1 MDFEN
6 IYKKLRQ
13 IRIEKGFSQ
22 KALGEKCGLTQQ
34 AINRIEQGQR
44 KIDLDLLLRMSE
56 ALKVSVS
63 EILSYD
69 NMIGNVTSSG
79 DIVYMDSD
87 VAEYNR
93 IIEKQKN
100 GEGFTPYDRH
110 FISDYLD
117 KNPLDRIWFIEN
129 GLKSKEKK
137 LNRIQSAYERL
148 NENGRKEAVKRI
160 EELTEIERYTK
171 PDEWFKGRPTKEE
184 IDKAVTAYLN
194 EDNPPEPP
202 KELSRRQ

>member
-1 MDFEN
+1 MSFED

-44 KIDLDLLLRMSE
+44 KIDLDLLVRMSD
-56 ALKVSVS
+56 ALNISIS

-69 NMIGNVTSSG
+69 NMIGNITPSG
-79 DIVYMDSD
+79 DIVYTDSD
-87 VAEYNR
+87 VVEYNR
-93 IIEKQKN
+93 IIEKQEN

-110 FISDYLD
+110 FISEYID
-117 KNPLDRIWFIEN
+117 KSPLVREWFIEN

-137 LNRIQSAYERL
+137 LKRIQSAYEHL
-148 NENGRKEAVKRI
+148 NNEGRKEAAKRI

-171 PDEWFKGRPTKEE
+171 PEELFKGRPTKEE
-184 IDKAVTAYLN
+184 IDEAVTAYLN
-194 EDNPPEPP
+194 DDSLDEPSQ
-202 KELSRRQ
+202 E

>member
-1 MDFEN
+1 MSFED

-44 KIDLDLLLRMSE
+44 KIDLDLLLRMSD
-56 ALKVSVS
+56 ALNVSIS

-69 NMIGNVTSSG
+69 NMIGNITPSG

-87 VAEYNR
+87 LIEYNR
-93 IIEKQKN
+93 IIEKQEN
-100 GEGFTPYDRH
+100 GEGFTPYDRR
-110 FISDYLD
+110 FISDFID
-117 KNPLDRIWFIEN
+117 KSPLVREWFIEN

-137 LNRIQSAYERL
+137 LKRIQNAYEHL
-148 NENGRKEAVKRI
+148 NSEGREEAAKRI

-171 PDEWFKGRPTKEE
+171 SHESSKDKLTKED
-184 IDKAVTAYLN
+184 IDKAVEAYLN
-194 EDNPPEPP
+194 GDSIDEPP
-202 KELSRRQ
+202 QD

>member
-1 MDFEN
+1 MNFED

-56 ALKVSVS
+56 ALKVPVS

-69 NMIGNVTSSG
+69 NMIGNVTPSG
-79 DIVYMDSD
+79 DIVYMDFD

-93 IIEKQKN
+93 IIEKQEN

-110 FISDYLD
+110 FISNYID
-117 KNPLDRIWFIEN
+117 KSPLVREWFIEN
-129 GLKSKEKK
+129 GLKSKEKN
-137 LNRIQSAYERL
+137 LNSIQESYEHL
-148 NENGRKEAVKRI
+148 NEEGRIEATKRI
-160 EELTEIERYTK
+160 KELTEIERYTK
-171 PDEWFKGRPTKEE
+171 PEEWFKGKMAKEE
-184 IDKAVTAYLN
+184 INNAVKAYLN
-194 EDNPPEPP
+194 VDTLDNPQE
-202 KELSRRQ
+202 

>member
-1 MDFEN
+1 MSFED

-13 IRIEKGFSQ
+13 IRIERGFSQ

-44 KIDLDLLLRMSE
+44 KIDLDLLLKMSD
-56 ALKVSVS
+56 ALNVSIS

-69 NMIGNVTSSG
+69 NMIGNITPSG
-79 DIVYMDSD
+79 DIVYIDSD
-87 VAEYNR
+87 VVEYNR
-93 IIEKQKN
+93 IIEKQEN
-100 GEGFTPYDRH
+100 GEGFTPYDRR
-110 FISDYLD
+110 FISNFID
-117 KNPLDRIWFIEN
+117 KSPLVREWFIEN

-137 LNRIQSAYERL
+137 LNRIQSAYEHL
-148 NENGRKEAVKRI
+148 NSEGREEAAKRI
-160 EELTEIERYTK
+160 EELTEIERYSK

-194 EDNPPEPP
+194 DDTPDDPHQ
-202 KELSRRQ
+202 K

>member
-1 MDFEN
+1 MSFED

-44 KIDLDLLLRMSE
+44 KIDLDLLLRMSD
-56 ALKVSVS
+56 ALNTSIS

-69 NMIGNVTSSG
+69 NMISNITPSG
-79 DIVYMDSD
+79 DIVYTDSD
-87 VAEYNR
+87 VVEYNR
-93 IIEKQKN
+93 IIEKQEN

-110 FISDYLD
+110 FISEYID
-117 KNPLDRIWFIEN
+117 KSPLVREWFIEN

-137 LNRIQSAYERL
+137 LKRIQNAYEHL
-148 NENGRKEAVKRI
+148 NSEGRKEAAKRI

-171 PDEWFKGRPTKEE
+171 SDEGFKGRPTKEE
-184 IDKAVTAYLN
+184 IEKAVTAYLN
-194 EDNPPEPP
+194 DDNPDEPP
-202 KELSRRQ
+202 QD

>member
-1 MDFEN
+1 MSYED
-6 IYKKLRQ
+6 IYKRLRK

-22 KALGEKCGLTQQ
+22 KVLGEKCGLTQQ

-44 KIDLDLLLRMSE
+44 KIDLDLLLRMST
-56 ALKVSVS
+56 ALNVSIS

-69 NMIGNVTSSG
+69 NLIGNITPSG
-79 DIVYMDSD
+79 DIVYIDSD
-87 VAEYNR
+87 VIEYNR

-110 FISDYLD
+110 FISEYID
-117 KNPLDRIWFIEN
+117 KSPLVRDWFIEN

-137 LNRIQSAYERL
+137 LQRIQNAYEHL
-148 NENGRKEAVKRI
+148 NSEGRKEAAKRI

-171 PDEWFKGRPTKEE
+171 PEEWFKGRPTKEE
-184 IDKAVTAYLN
+184 IDKAITAYLN
-194 EDNPPEPP
+194 DEIKDTPPQE
-202 KELSRRQ
+202 

>member
-1 MDFEN
+1 MSYED
-6 IYKKLRQ
+6 IYKRLRK
-13 IRIEKGFSQ
+13 IRIENGFSQ
-22 KALGEKCGLTQQ
+22 KVLGEKCGLTQQ

-44 KIDLDLLLRMSE
+44 KIDLDLLLRMST
-56 ALKVSVS
+56 ALNVSIS

-69 NMIGNVTSSG
+69 NLIGNITPSG
-79 DIVYMDSD
+79 DIVYIDSD
-87 VAEYNR
+87 VIEYNR

-110 FISDYLD
+110 FISEYID
-117 KNPLDRIWFIEN
+117 KSPLVREWFIEN

-137 LNRIQSAYERL
+137 LQRIQNAYEHL
-148 NENGRKEAVKRI
+148 NSEGQEEAAKRI

-171 PDEWFKGRPTKEE
+171 PEQWFKGRPTKEE

-194 EDNPPEPP
+194 DEVKDIPPQE
-202 KELSRRQ
+202 

>member
-1 MDFEN
+1 MSFED

-44 KIDLDLLLRMSE
+44 KIDLDLLLKMSD
-56 ALKVSVS
+56 ALNVSIS
-63 EILSYD
+63 EMLSYD
-69 NMIGNVTSSG
+69 NMIGNITPSG
-79 DIVYMDSD
+79 DIVYIDSD
-87 VAEYNR
+87 VVEYNR
-93 IIEKQKN
+93 IIEKQEN
-100 GEGFTPYDRH
+100 GEGFTPYDRR
-110 FISDYLD
+110 FISNFID
-117 KNPLDRIWFIEN
+117 KSPLVREWFIEN

-137 LNRIQSAYERL
+137 LNRIQSAYKHL
-148 NENGRKEAVKRI
+148 NSEGREEAAKRI
-160 EELTEIERYTK
+160 EELTEIERYSK

-194 EDNPPEPP
+194 DDTPDDPHQ
-202 KELSRRQ
+202 K

>member
-1 MDFEN
+1 MSFED

-44 KIDLDLLLRMSE
+44 KIDLDLLLKMSD
-56 ALKVSVS
+56 ALNVSIS

-69 NMIGNVTSSG
+69 NMIGNITPSG
-79 DIVYMDSD
+79 DIVYIDSD
-87 VAEYNR
+87 VVEYNR
-93 IIEKQKN
+93 IIEKQEN
-100 GEGFTPYDRH
+100 GEGFTPYDRR
-110 FISDYLD
+110 FISNFID
-117 KNPLDRIWFIEN
+117 KSPLVREWSIEN

-137 LNRIQSAYERL
+137 LNRIQSAYEHL
-148 NENGRKEAVKRI
+148 NSEGREEAAKRI
-160 EELTEIERYTK
+160 EELTEIERYSK

-194 EDNPPEPP
+194 DDTPDDPHQ
-202 KELSRRQ
+202 K

>member
-1 MDFEN
+1 MSFED

-44 KIDLDLLLRMSE
+44 KIDLDLLLKMSD
-56 ALKVSVS
+56 ALNVSIS

-69 NMIGNVTSSG
+69 NMIGNITPSG
-79 DIVYMDSD
+79 DIVYIDSD
-87 VAEYNR
+87 VVEYNR
-93 IIEKQKN
+93 IIEKQEN
-100 GEGFTPYDRH
+100 GEGFTPYDRR
-110 FISDYLD
+110 FISNFID
-117 KNPLDRIWFIEN
+117 KSPLVREWFIEN

-137 LNRIQSAYERL
+137 LNRIQSAYEHL
-148 NENGRKEAVKRI
+148 NSEGREEAAKRI
-160 EELTEIERYTK
+160 EELTEIERYSK

-194 EDNPPEPP
+194 DDNPDEPP
-202 KELSRRQ
+202 QE